1 MIILVGAGGFLGY
14 SLARHFSNKR
24 MHFATISRSFQWLPA
39 LFERRF
45 IGSASEAVD
54 FFGDDYDEITVLYMA
69 GSPNLVLA
77 EQEPLFDLDLH
88 LSEIKSFLQ
97 FFLNLKS
104 ICKQFYFFSSAG
116 TVYGDSKGVIKTE
129 MSELYP
135 KSAYGKRNVA
145 LESFVLSWARSNGA
159 QASILRVTN
168 PFGPGQSRFR
178 RRGLIQ
184 ALIDSAS
191 TGQQVLIRGNG
202 YQKRDYIYIDNL
214 CLMVE
219 KLLKVDGRPDFRR
232 VDVRGQRTA
241 NRRCRRT
248 GIRARSGLTGT
259 WSCPESSGGEL
270 HGSGVNGRRRD
281 ARSVTW
287 PPRLGPMCEPNA
299 TRKQHL
305 SVNEKQEE

>member
-219 KLLKVDGRPDFRR
+219 KLLKVDGRSEIINIASGFSYSARQVVEVLNANHIFPCIEY
-232 VDVRGQRTA
+232 VDSSDEFEVVDSLVA
-241 NRRCRRT
+241 ND
-248 GIRARSGLTGT
+248 L
-259 WSCPESSGGEL
+259 
-270 HGSGVNGRRRD
+270 
-281 ARSVTW
+281 ARSVTSFSAEDCN
-287 PPRLGPMCEPNA
+287 PFKLENISSMRHFEG
-299 TRKQHL
+299 
-305 SVNEKQEE
+305 SGI